1 VVEWVRICLSVLRVE
16 AARQQRL
23 AAQSSVE
30 QRLLVAIQQA
40 DLLLTGC

>member
-1 VVEWVRICLSVLRVE
+1 MGADLPVGAGVE
-16 AARQQRL
+16 AARQERL